1 MIELQNLTKSYKT
14 PAGRHYLFRDLNVV
28 LPTGKSVGLLGK
40 NGAGKSTLLRII
52 GGIDRPDAG
61 KVITDQRISWPVGLA
76 AGFQGSMS
84 GRDNVKFLCRLYA
97 KPEEFADKIAFVE
110 AFAEIGKYFDM
121 PVKTYSSGMKSRLG
135 FGTSLAFD
143 FDYYL
148 IDEVTSVGD
157 AAFKKKSADLI
168 LQRKQS
174 SQFLLVSHSVSE
186 IKKFCDMVLF
196 LSPSGVQLYDDVDEA
211 IERYKQQC

>member
-28 LPTGKSVGLLGK
+28 LPSGKSVGLLGK

-121 PVKTYSSGMKSRLG
+121 PVKTYSSGMRSRLG

-168 LQRKQS
+168 LQRKQDS
-174 SQFLLVSHSVSE
+174 
-186 IKKFCDMVLF
+186 
-196 LSPSGVQLYDDVDEA
+196 
-211 IERYKQQC
+211 